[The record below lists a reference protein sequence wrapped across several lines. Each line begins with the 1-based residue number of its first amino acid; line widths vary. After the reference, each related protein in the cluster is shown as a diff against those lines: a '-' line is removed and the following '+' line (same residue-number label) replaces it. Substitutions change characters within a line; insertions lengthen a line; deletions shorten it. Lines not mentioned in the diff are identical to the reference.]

1 MKNITLAIDEKVLI
15 KVRRAAAR
23 KDTTVNALVRD
34 YLTRLVDQDDKAAKA
49 RQDLVKLAQE
59 STWDP
64 GPDWKWNRE
73 ELYDR
78 AGLRRLERPNLRSV
92 DTTVRARKKS
102 KGRRSSS

>member
-1 MKNITLAIDEKVLI
+1 MKNITLAIDERVLT

-34 YLTRLVDQDDKAAKA
+34 YLTRLADQDDQAGKA
-49 RQDLVKLAQE
+49 RQELVALAKR

-73 ELYDR
+73 EIYDR
-78 AGLRRLERPNLRSV
+78 PSLRRLERDHLRGLEPSV
-92 DTTVRARKKS
+92 RKGKKGKS
-102 KGRRSSS
+102 G